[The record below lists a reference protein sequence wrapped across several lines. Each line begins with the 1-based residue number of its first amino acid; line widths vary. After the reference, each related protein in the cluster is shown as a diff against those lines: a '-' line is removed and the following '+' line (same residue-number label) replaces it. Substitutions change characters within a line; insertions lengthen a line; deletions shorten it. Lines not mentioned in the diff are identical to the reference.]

1 MVASTEWRD
10 ELRFAGRTGSGHA
23 VAFDAALE
31 HADGPS
37 PMEAVLA
44 ALCACASV
52 SVVGILRKK
61 RQRLR
66 GLRVEATAEQ
76 APNGVF
82 TRIHLVY
89 KASGPGLDRAA
100 VARAVELSKE
110 KYCSVSLMLAPSV
123 EITASVEVEVEIEI
137 ETAP

>member
-1 MVASTEWRD
+1 MVASAEWRGG
-10 ELRFAGRTGSGHA
+10 LRFAGTTGSGHG
-23 VAFDAALE
+23 VAFDAAPE

-52 SVVGILRKK
+52 SVVGILGKK
-61 RQRLR
+61 RQNLR

-82 TRIHLVY
+82 TRIRLVY
-89 KASGPGLDRAA
+89 TANGPGLDRAA
-100 VARAVELSKE
+100 VERAVQLSEE
-110 KYCSVSLMLAPSV
+110 KYCSVSLMLARAV
-123 EITASVEVEVEIEI
+123 KITASIEVES
-137 ETAP
+137 AP